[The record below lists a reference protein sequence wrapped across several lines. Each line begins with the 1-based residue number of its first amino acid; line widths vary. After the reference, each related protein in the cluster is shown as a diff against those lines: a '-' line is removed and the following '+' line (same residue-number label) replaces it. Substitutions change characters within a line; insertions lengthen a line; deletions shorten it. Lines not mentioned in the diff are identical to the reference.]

1 MQETQQEDRERGTI
15 LLPADILNNALPN
28 FLPRRGEERRGEER
42 VIRLMHG
49 NHPIKTDDP
58 LLSIQTRSQLP
69 VEREGAT
76 ELH

>member
-28 FLPRRGEERRGEER
+28 FLPRRGEER